1 MSYPIRMGG
10 RNLQSHVSHPEIG
23 AKITYKSQGLE
34 RWFSSKIPSHG
45 SMRIPRMRELKNSVW
60 GCVLVM
66 LALGKQT
73 WVDPLGSQAS
83 QPA

>member
-1 MSYPIRMGG
+1 MS
-10 RNLQSHVSHPEIG
+10 
-23 AKITYKSQGLE
+23 
-34 RWFSSKIPSHG
+34 F
-45 SMRIPRMRELKNSVW
+45 IPRMRELKNSVW

-83 QPA
+83 QPASLARLVSYRQVRDSSKDEVVGT